1 MFGFHQKQ
9 KRGSYRKPVKRFLN
23 VSEGY
28 RVDLS
33 LFSSSGERDA
43 IIASSGMGKSWLTGV
58 IVEESLR
65 NNVLSCVI
73 DPEGEYWTLAEKFPV
88 LVVGGDTAHLPMHQ
102 ALIEL
107 YIDTMLETVLSVVFD
122 LSEYIDAQQCELY
135 ALIADMIFMKESQH
149 KKKMRLIVEEA
160 QIYAPQ
166 GLSSKGGEASQRIAK
181 RGRKRGLDSLW
192 ATQRPQAID
201 KNVLSQCN
209 RFWFGGIQSEL
220 DYKAIKTYVE
230 QAGISFNDLKALHP
244 GQFDY
249 YSHGKTEAITVRKR
263 YCRHGA
269 STPGLTG
276 GGASSGSIPTH
287 PLVKELFGIIKP
299 DVEAILANQVDNEE
313 QASKEQ
319 AEIARLKELLE
330 KKDRQ
335 IQELKAEL
343 NKERLF
349 KEFAGRMG
357 VPPGKPGSQVRLIR

>member
-1 MFGFHQKQ
+1 MVKKLLEFSTRLDGFIH
-9 KRGSYRKPVKRFLN
+9 
-23 VSEGY
+23 
-28 RVDLS
+28 
-33 LFSSSGERDA
+33 
-43 IIASSGMGKSWLTGV
+43 

-65 NNVLSCVI
+65 NNVLSCII

-88 LVVGGDTAHLPMHQ
+88 LILGGETAHLPMHQ

-107 YIDTMLETVLSVVFD
+107 YIETMLETGLSVVFD
-122 LSEYIDAQQCELY
+122 LSEYIDAQQTELY

-230 QAGISFNDLKALHP
+230 QAGISFNDLKALNP
-244 GQFDY
+244 GQFYY
-249 YSHGKTEAITVRKR
+249 YSQGKTEAITVRKR

-276 GGASSGSIPTH
+276 GGVSTGLIPSH
-287 PLVKELFGIIKP
+287 PLVKELISIIKP
-299 DVEAILANQVDNEE
+299 DIDTILANQVDNEE

-319 AEIARLKELLE
+319 VEVARLKGLLD
-330 KKDRQ
+330 KQDKQ

-343 NKERLF
+343 DKERLF
-349 KEFAGRMG
+349 KEFACRMG
-357 VPPGKPGSQVRLIR
+357 ALPGKQGSQVKVVGNR